1 MGLFPSCLQC
11 PPPPDNR
18 GHYNISDILARL

>member
-1 MGLFPSCLQC
+1 MFAM